1 MLKKIALSLT
11 LIGLFS
17 APMAYAAT
25 WNLETVFNGTDGNF
39 GASTFHTASANT
51 PDERR

>member
-17 APMAYAAT
+17 APM
-25 WNLETVFNGTDGNF
+25 NF